1 MRLRRNRRVLAGWG
15 LPAFVGLVVLAVRA
29 ESIGA
34 LGLPLM
40 IAGAALLLFGTWP
53 LWMLLGA
60 PLFGVR
66 PCGIVLGAGR
76 FLSARAPVA
85 GATRIRRS
93 SPGSWGVVSVA
104 DAGTAQ
110 WRMWLGY
117 AVPVV
122 LQLGLAWVLWRS
134 LPEGIGTALGFG
146 MIIGL
151 VLLYVVFTGVAP
163 APGWMLFRLPTAD
176 RHAVEQVT
184 YDATEGRATRAV
196 LVGDLAELRAV
207 LAESATSRPYTVALR
222 CELAL
227 AEGRYAEAAAIA
239 TEHGPGQ
246 IEGSIARAALGQD
259 LVRARWYAQ
268 EALGPRSSVA
278 PSELVEPMAEGLSWV
293 LADPYSDALALY
305 WLACGDA
312 KRAHRAAVR
321 ARSTVV
327 GPHAAAHLECT
338 IALVETVRDR
348 PVHAAKALANARA
361 LAPDMPRI
369 AAAERWCAP
378 GAAPLGPHA
387 VSAPVLE

>member
-1 MRLRRNRRVLAGWG
+1 MLAGWG
-15 LPAFVGLVVLAVRA
+15 VPAFVGLVFLATRA
-29 ESIGA
+29 DSIGA
-34 LGLPLM
+34 FGLPLM
-40 IAGAALLLFGTWP
+40 IGGAALLLFGAWP
-53 LWMLLGA
+53 LWLLLGA

-66 PCGIVLGAGR
+66 PRGIVLGGGR
-76 FLSARAPVA
+76 FLSARASGDGVA
-85 GATRIRRS
+85 RIRRS
-93 SPGSWGVVSVA
+93 SFASWGVVSVA
-104 DAGTAQ
+104 DAGTAR

-122 LQLGLAWVLWRS
+122 LQLGVAWALWRT
-134 LPEGIGTALGFG
+134 LPEGTGTALAFG
-146 MIIGL
+146 MIVGI
-151 VLLYVVFTGVAP
+151 VLLYVVVTGVAP

-176 RHAVEQVT
+176 RAAVEQVT
-184 YDATEGRATRAV
+184 YDATEGRATRAL

-222 CELAL
+222 CELAF
-227 AEGRYAEAAAIA
+227 AEGRYADAAALA
-239 TEHGPGQ
+239 AEHGPGQ
-246 IEGSIARAALGQD
+246 IKGSIARAALGQD
-259 LVRARWYAQ
+259 LVRARWYTR

-278 PSELVEPMAEGLSWV
+278 PEELVEPMAEGLSWV

-305 WLACGDA
+305 WLACGDT

-338 IALVETVRDR
+338 IALIESVRNR
-348 PVHAAKALANARA
+348 PAHAVKALANARA

-369 AAAERWCAP
+369 VVAERWCAP

-387 VSAPVLE
+387 VSAPILE